1 MTQGPVPGPNTRMP
15 LTVAI
20 VEDKSEIAEE
30 ISRIITRAPDMEL
43 SCVCRNY
50 RSALARIP
58 DARPD
63 IVIMDINLPDGSGIQ
78 ATAHIK
84 RLLPKTEVLILTIY
98 EETDEIFKA
107 LEAGA
112 SGYLLKRS
120 SSDELLAAIRGLAKG
135 EVPMTGEIARKVIQ
149 FFHKDKPMRDTR
161 GVEEPL
167 TLREIEI
174 LQMAARGLAA
184 KEIAA
189 QCGIGVQTVNSH
201 LRSIYDKLH
210 VHSRI
215 EAVNKYFG

>member
-1 MTQGPVPGPNTRMP
+1 MP
-15 LTVAI
+15 LKVAI
-20 VEDKSEIAEE
+20 VEDRSEIAEE
-30 ISRIITRAPDMEL
+30 LARIITRAPDMEL
-43 SCVCRNY
+43 ACVCRNY
-50 RSALARIP
+50 RGALARIP
-58 DARPD
+58 GAHPD
-63 IVIMDINLPDGSGIQ
+63 IVVMDINLPDGSGIQ

-112 SGYLLKRS
+112 SGYLLKRC
-120 SSDELLAAIRGLAKG
+120 SSDEFLAAIRNLSKG

-149 FFHKDKPMRDTR
+149 FFHKDKPVSASQGIND
-161 GVEEPL
+161 PL

-174 LQMAARGLAA
+174 LQMAARGHTA

-189 QCGIGVQTVNSH
+189 QCTIGVQTVNSH
-201 LRSIYDKLH
+201 LRNIYDKLH
-210 VHSRI
+210 VHSRM

>member
-1 MTQGPVPGPNTRMP
+1 MP
-15 LTVAI
+15 IKIAI

-30 ISRIITRAPDMEL
+30 ISRIISRAPDMQL
-43 SCVCRNY
+43 MCVCRNY

-58 DARPD
+58 AASPD
-63 IVIMDINLPDGSGIQ
+63 VVIMDINLPDGSGIQ
-78 ATAHIK
+78 ATGHLK
-84 RLLPKTEVLILTIY
+84 RLLPRVEVLILTIY

-120 SSDELLAAIRGLAKG
+120 SSDELLSAIRNLLQG

-149 FFHKDKPMRDTR
+149 FFQKTKPVRANRSID
-161 GVEEPL
+161 EPL

-174 LQMAARGLAA
+174 LQMAARGLSA
-184 KEIAA
+184 KEIASA
-189 QCGIGVQTVNSH
+189 CSIGVQTVNSH